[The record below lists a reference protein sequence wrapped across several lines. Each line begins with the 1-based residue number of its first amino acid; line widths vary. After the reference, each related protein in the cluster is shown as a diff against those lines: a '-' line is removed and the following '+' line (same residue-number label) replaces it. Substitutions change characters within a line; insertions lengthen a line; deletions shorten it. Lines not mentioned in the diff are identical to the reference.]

1 MNFLVDSL
9 DKIDP
14 PLSTQC
20 RVVALP
26 TRQYSATRRFAVV
39 LPLLELHVKFCI
51 IYIVFYLPQ
60 LSVEDNPA
68 LSVITD
74 TIEYLVVYNSKA
86 RLGTLFQVSILCHM
100 YNNYHRLYSLQIFL
114 LPSYTQDTSHT
125 RAP

>member
-39 LPLLELHVKFCI
+39 LPLLELHVKGM
-51 IYIVFYLPQ
+51 
-60 LSVEDNPA
+60 NPRIERNGKTF
-68 LSVITD
+68 LIT
-74 TIEYLVVYNSKA
+74 
-86 RLGTLFQVSILCHM
+86 F
-100 YNNYHRLYSLQIFL
+100 
-114 LPSYTQDTSHT
+114 
-125 RAP
+125 